1 MEMSSEVQS
10 FLDIFY
16 RCKRRVSAFL
26 IDETIIQIGFSNEA
40 LLWVVVEPTLR
51 QILGVY
57 ISRHRNNMIVIDG
70 GISQFINKNL

>member
-26 IDETIIQIGFSNEA
+26 IDETIIQIGSSNEA
-40 LLWVVVEPTLR
+40 LLMGYCGTNP
-51 QILGVY
+51 
-57 ISRHRNNMIVIDG
+57 
-70 GISQFINKNL
+70 